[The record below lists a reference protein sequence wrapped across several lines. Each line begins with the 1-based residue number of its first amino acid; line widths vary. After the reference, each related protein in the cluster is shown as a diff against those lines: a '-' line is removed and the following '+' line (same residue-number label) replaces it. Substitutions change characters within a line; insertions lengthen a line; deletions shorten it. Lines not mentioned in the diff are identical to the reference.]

1 MRTRNLKNITRIKSW
16 MNEQSDETLRS
27 EILLEN
33 VNTEEVFRPVVN
45 APRDHNNNLTE
56 D

>member
-33 VNTEEVFRPVVN
+33 VNTEEVFR
-45 APRDHNNNLTE
+45 
-56 D
+56 